1 MLSLPSLKQLE
12 QLFVQPAQNSDGVFW
27 LFYPDSNRL
36 IYISVSSQEIGQQPC
51 ESQHKQDSGFSDAI
65 GTESAERCV
74 GAIPEQ
80 IQESYRKKY
89 TIVRSDG
96 AVRWIESRA
105 FPLRNEKEEISMVI
119 GIEKD
124 ITHRLQPQL
133 ERAQFLAQAPAGCA
147 EAERA
152 REPDASIP
160 ESIRDGFVSFDSLWR
175 CTGANRKAEE
185 LLEKTRSELT
195 GRNIK
200 EVFSAAPDSD
210 YYIQCHQVLAER
222 VILECEE
229 FFAPLNKWLAIRI
242 APCAGGVCA
251 YFQDITHRKRAEAA
265 LKESEERLRLA
276 LSAAGLGYWDWDLL
290 TNRVI
295 LSENCGQ
302 LFGRC
307 LEKFGGTAEGLLEFV
322 YAKDRKS
329 IALAFAR
336 AIERGA
342 DCEAE
347 FRLVWADGNIRWVK
361 TKGRVF
367 CDPTGKPVRMVGTVM
382 DITHSKEEAAALR
395 EANKRISNILESI
408 TDAFFAVDR
417 EWRFTYVNH
426 QGEKILQK
434 RETELL
440 GHNLWEVFPEAVG
453 TAFYQNYC
461 QAMETGV
468 PAHFEEFY
476 APLNLWCEV
485 HAYPSR
491 DGLSIY
497 FRDIRERKRAE
508 DQIKFQANVLSQVN
522 DAVIAVDLEKR
533 ITYWNKGAER
543 LYGCKS
549 EAVLGRPLREAY
561 EYSWIKPED
570 EWEARGALAGTGNW
584 HGEVTHA
591 KNSGEKICVEVSASV
606 LKDEA
611 GRNTGSLAVIRDIT
625 QRVRVEEALRLSEQR
640 FAVALQNSPVVVFNQ
655 DTELRYTWIYNP
667 KLGYAANEILGK
679 TDADLTY
686 SEDAAHLIEIK
697 RRVLET
703 GIGTRAEVALRS
715 SREQEF
721 SYYDLTVEP
730 LRDEYGNI
738 VGITASGTDIS
749 ERKKMEAE
757 RERLLK
763 LERADRAE
771 AETANR
777 IKDEFLA
784 ILSHELRTPL
794 TPILGWVKL
803 LRTLKFDEAKT
814 AHALETIERNA
825 KLQSQLIED
834 LLDVSRILRGKLGL
848 NLCPVDLAGT
858 VRAAIETVRLLA
870 EAKSIQIQLA
880 ICAAGCKVLADPNRL
895 QQVVWNLLTNA
906 IKFTPSG
913 GRVGIRLDAAGGRAQ
928 IQVSDTGKGI
938 SPDFLPFVFD
948 YFRQADSKTTRKHGG
963 LGLGLAIVRQLAELH
978 GGSVSAESAGEG
990 LGATFT
996 VTLPLLEQN
1005 AGTLVSGTLE
1015 SSEPNS
1021 SRRLDGV
1028 RVLVVDDE
1036 ADTREFIAFTL
1047 EQYGARVRAVASAPA
1062 ALEEIPLWKPD
1073 LLLSDIGMPEMDGY
1087 MLIRKIRALA
1097 PEGGG
1102 QIPAIALTAYAGE
1115 TNRELIISAGFQKH
1129 LTKPVEPVHLAAAVA
1144 ELTKK

>member
-1 MLSLPSLKQLE
+1 M
-12 QLFVQPAQNSDGVFW
+12 
-27 LFYPDSNRL
+27 
-36 IYISVSSQEIGQQPC
+36 
-51 ESQHKQDSGFSDAI
+51 
-65 GTESAERCV
+65 
-74 GAIPEQ
+74 
-80 IQESYRKKY
+80 
-89 TIVRSDG
+89 RSCG
-96 AVRWIESRA
+96 
-105 FPLRNEKEEISMVI
+105 RNEKKEVYIIV

-124 ITHRLQPQL
+124 ITHTMKPELESAQL
-133 ERAQFLAQAPAGCA
+133 LAPEPAAGA
-147 EAERA
+147 EAQKERERLA
-152 REPDASIP
+152 NIL
-160 ESIRDGFVSFDSLWR
+160 ESISDAFVSFDRSGR

-185 LLEKTRSELT
+185 LLEKTQSELT
-195 GRNIK
+195 DRNMW
-200 EVFSAAPDSD
+200 EVFPAAPDSH
-210 YYIQCHQVLAER
+210 YYIQCQQVLAEP
-222 VILECEE
+222 VTLECEE
-229 FFAPLNKWLAIRI
+229 FFAPFNKWFAIRLYPSPEGI
-242 APCAGGVCA
+242 LA
-251 YFQDITHRKRAEAA
+251 YFQDITHRKRAEVA

-276 LSAAGLGYWDWDLL
+276 LSVAGLGYWDWDIL

-295 LSENCGQ
+295 LSENGGQ
-302 LFGRC
+302 IFGRS
-307 LEKFGGTAEGLLEFV
+307 LENFGGTAEALLEWV
-322 YAKDRKS
+322 YPKDRKS

-336 AIERGA
+336 AIEEGA
-342 DCEAE
+342 ECEEE
-347 FRLVWADGNIRWVK
+347 FRLVLPDGNIRWIK

-367 CDPTGKPVRMVGTVM
+367 CDPTGKPVRMLGTVM
-382 DITHSKEEAAALR
+382 DITHRKGEKEALR

-408 TDAFFAVDR
+408 TDAFFAVDK
-417 EWRFTYVNH
+417 EWRFTYVNQ
-426 QGEKILQK
+426 QGAQILQK
-434 RETELL
+434 PATELL
-440 GHNLWEVFPEAVG
+440 GQNLWEVFPEAVG
-453 TAFYQNYC
+453 TAFYKNYC
-461 QAMETGV
+461 QAMATGV

-476 APLNLWCEV
+476 PPLNLWCEV
-485 HAYPSR
+485 DAYPSR
-491 DGLSIY
+491 DGISIY
-497 FRDIRERKRAE
+497 FRDLKYRKRAE
-508 DQIKFQANVLSQVN
+508 EQIKFQANVLSQVS
-522 DAVIAVDLEKR
+522 DAVMAIDLEKR

-543 LYGCKS
+543 LYSCKS
-549 EAVLGRPLREAY
+549 EAVMGRSLRECY

-570 EWEARGALAGTGNW
+570 EREAQNSLAETGTW
-584 HGEVTHA
+584 HGEVIHT
-591 KNSGEKICVEVSASV
+591 KNSGEKICVELSASV
-606 LKDEA
+606 LKDET
-611 GRNTGSLAVIRDIT
+611 GSDTGSLAVIRDIT
-625 QRVRVEEALRLSEQR
+625 HRVRMEEALRLSEQR
-640 FAVALQNSPVVVFNQ
+640 FAVALQNSPIVVFNQ
-655 DTELRYTWIYNP
+655 DRDLRYTWVYNP

-686 SEDAAHLIEIK
+686 SEDAAHLIDIK

-703 GIGTRAEVALRS
+703 GIGTRAEVALRA

-763 LERADRAE
+763 LERAARAE
-771 AETANR
+771 AETANQ

-848 NLCPVDLAGT
+848 NLCPVDLA
-858 VRAAIETVRLLA
+858 VIVKAAIETVRLAA
-870 EAKSIQIQLA
+870 EAKSIQIQPA
-880 ICAAGCKVLADPNRL
+880 ICASSCKVFADPNRL

-913 GRVGIRLDAAGGRAQ
+913 GRVEIRLGAAGGHAQ

-963 LGLGLAIVRQLAELH
+963 LGLGLAIVRQVAELH
-978 GGSVSAESAGEG
+978 GGSVRAESPGEG

-996 VTLPLLEQN
+996 VTLPRLEQN
-1005 AGTLVSGTLE
+1005 TGCLVPGTLE
-1015 SSEPNS
+1015 SGEANS
-1021 SRRLDGV
+1021 PGLLDNV

-1036 ADTREFIAFTL
+1036 ADTRELIAFTL

-1062 ALEEIPLWKPD
+1062 AMQEIALWKPD

-1115 TNRELIISAGFQKH
+1115 ANREQIISAGFQKH
-1129 LTKPVEPVHLAAAVA
+1129 VTKPVEPVQLAAAVA
-1144 ELTKK
+1144 ELAKK